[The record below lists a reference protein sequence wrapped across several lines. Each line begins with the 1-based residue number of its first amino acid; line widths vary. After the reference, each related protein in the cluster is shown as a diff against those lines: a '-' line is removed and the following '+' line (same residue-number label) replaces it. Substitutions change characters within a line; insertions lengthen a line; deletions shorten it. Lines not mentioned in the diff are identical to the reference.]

1 MKRIVDIGRRIELV
15 PLDPHFHDITLA
27 LYRQQREGKPVFLV
41 HTYSQIEGARGRVQ
55 SIVQAMKTLGG
66 MQETPDGTLCF
77 HCGAGHEMACK
88 RVFLEACKLPYVETG
103 EDSRPD
109 DSVETGRS
117 LLPEIETGKDRSS
130 GSPDP
135 ERGDNQPEVETG
147 RSRLRGAIETR
158 RSLLQPR
165 PLQTLDKK
173 SRLTITVDSVGKG
186 VYRVSAD
193 GEGRGAA
200 RRVAAIASGLM
211 KLGEMERVEDSSD
224 TVAFACGHSHDA
236 LVGLLLVRAPNVR
249 VVLREAE
256 MEATRGVLSA
266 PSQQL

>member
-1 MKRIVDIGRRIELV
+1 MRRIVDIGRRIELV
-15 PLDPHFHDITLA
+15 PIDPHFHDITLA

-41 HTYSQIEGARGRVQ
+41 HTYSRVEGAQGRVRA
-55 SIVQAMKTLGG
+55 IVQAMKTLGG
-66 MQETPDGTLCF
+66 MQETPDGLLCF
-77 HCGAGHEMACK
+77 HCGAGHEMACR
-88 RVFLEACKLPYVETG
+88 RVFLEACKLPHVENG
-103 EDSRPD
+103 KAHLSGD
-109 DSVETGRS
+109 
-117 LLPEIETGKDRSS
+117 IENGGARL
-130 GSPDP
+130 
-135 ERGDNQPEVETG
+135 PEVEYEKA
-147 RSRLRGAIETR
+147 R
-158 RSLLQPR
+158 LQPR

-173 SRLTITVDSVGKG
+173 SRLTITVDSVGDG

-200 RRVAAIASGLM
+200 RRVFAIAGGLM
-211 KLGEMERVEDSSD
+211 KLGEMERVGDSRD
-224 TVAFACGHSHDA
+224 TVAFACGCSHDA

>member
-15 PLDPHFHDITLA
+15 PIDPHFHDITLA

-41 HTYSQIEGARGRVQ
+41 HTYSRIEGAQERVK

-66 MQETPDGTLCF
+66 MQETPDGRLCF

-88 RVFLEACKLPYVETG
+88 RVFLEACKLPYVDE
-103 EDSRPD
+103 
-109 DSVETGRS
+109 VGR
-117 LLPEIETGKDRSS
+117 DRSS

-135 ERGDNQPEVETG
+135 ERGDNQPEVETR
-147 RSRLRGAIETR
+147 RSRRPKGIETR
-158 RSLLQPR
+158 RTRLQPR

-211 KLGEMERVEDSSD
+211 KLGEMERVGDSSD
-224 TVAFACGHSHDA
+224 TIAFACGHSHDA

-249 VVLREAE
+249 VALREAE
-256 MEATRGVLSA
+256 MDATRGVLSA

>member
-41 HTYSQIEGARGRVQ
+41 HTYSRIEGAQGRVQ
-55 SIVQAMKTLGG
+55 AIVQAMKTLGG

-77 HCGAGHEMACK
+77 HCGARHEMACK
-88 RVFLEACKLPYVETG
+88 RVFLEACKFPYVDE
-103 EDSRPD
+103 
-109 DSVETGRS
+109 VGR
-117 LLPEIETGKDRSS
+117 DRSS

-135 ERGDNQPEVETG
+135 ERGDNQPEVKTG
-147 RSRLRGAIETR
+147 

-211 KLGEMERVEDSSD
+211 KLGEMERVGDSSD

-256 MEATRGVLSA
+256 MDAARGVLSA